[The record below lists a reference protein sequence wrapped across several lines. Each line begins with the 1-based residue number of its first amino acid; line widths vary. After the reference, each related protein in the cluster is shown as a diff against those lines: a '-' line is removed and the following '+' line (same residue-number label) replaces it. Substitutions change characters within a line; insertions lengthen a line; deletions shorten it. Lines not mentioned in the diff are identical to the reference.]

1 MGLFYLTAHHVKP
14 GLEKNGTFRSPRREK
29 KKKKKKEKTK
39 NTPEYFSV
47 ITEKLDCVLP
57 EVKLIFRRI
66 FGGLH
71 SMFSG

>member
-1 MGLFYLTAHHVKP
+1 MSNLAWKKTAH
-14 GLEKNGTFRSPRREK
+14 LEVQGGKK